1 MSFHRRR
8 TLTSLA
14 SQSSSRLN
22 SAISISYSSLLA
34 PSPTLTHSIEKAFGS
49 GPDCLGIIIVRDLP
63 SEYPKLRERLLKFA
77 YAFAQLDEQVRERY
91 ADSKSRYSFGWSHGK
106 EIMNGKPDT
115 LKGSYYANPV
125 IDAPSVHPTLQ
136 KAYPEYY
143 GVNIW
148 PKDEK
153 GIEGFE
159 SAFKD
164 LGSFVFDAG
173 VKLAAACQPFASP
186 YLTDVSLSLSNLIR
200 SSQTN
205 KARLLHYFPPSPQ
218 NPLPAEDEPIDNWC
232 GFHVD
237 HSLLTGLCSALY
249 IQNLPG
255 NPAKAIPSPSPSS
268 GLYIQARDGE
278 LTKVTIPPDC
288 LAFQTGEA
296 LELATAGRLRATP
309 HFVRVGAGNDGEHV
323 SRETFA
329 LFMQP
334 DVNQRISETE
344 TFGEF
349 SKRIFN
355 DHYDDTNVP

>member
-1 MSFHRRR
+1 M
-8 TLTSLA
+8 TSLA
-14 SQSSSRLN
+14 SQSSSRIN
-22 SAISISYSSLLA
+22 SAISISYSSLLS
-34 PSPTLTHSIEKAFGS
+34 PSPTLTHSIENAFGS

-77 YAFAQLDEQVRERY
+77 HAFAQLDEPVREKY
-91 ADSKSRYSFGWSHGK
+91 VDAKSRYSFGWSHGK

-136 KAYPEYY
+136 EAYPEYY

-148 PKDEK
+148 PKDEN

-164 LGSFVFDAG
+164 LGSFVFDVG

-186 YLTDVSLSLSNLIR
+186 HLTDASLSLSNLIR

-205 KARLLHYFPPSPQ
+205 KARLLHYFPPSPEC
-218 NPLPAEDEPIDNWC
+218 PLPAEDEPIDSWC

-237 HSLLTGLCSALY
+237 HALLTGLCSALY
-249 IQNLPG
+249 IQHPPG
-255 NPAKAIPSPSPSS
+255 IPAKAIPSPSPTS
-268 GLYIQARDGE
+268 GLYIRARDGE

-288 LAFQTGEA
+288 LAFQTGQA

-309 HFVRVGAGNDGEHV
+309 HCVRVGAGTDVEHV

-329 LFMQP
+329 LFMNP

-349 SKRIFN
+349 SKRIFD
-355 DHYDDTNVP
+355 DHYDDAR